1 MMHPYVQRQLRRHSA
16 TPMPDALQ
24 PILTS
29 VSALL
34 HDVDRERELGA
45 AAMTELSRELESR
58 YEHMQQSEQRY
69 RLLFDQSPMAMFA
82 VTRDDRRIIAW
93 NHAAE
98 TTFGHAEKDVLNT
111 PIESLELFGSGR
123 CLLAP
128 MLAPMLTPILAP
140 GVSLPESGVPMEAT
154 MHTRDGRALD
164 AEVVFHTVVL
174 KEHEAVIVHVRDV
187 TVERASVRAR
197 AESEARFR
205 AFFDYAGIAI
215 HVLSF
220 DGIILEANPASQEL
234 LGYSPSEV
242 VGRPAVSLSPEEDI
256 ETGQELGRELRTGLR
271 DSVTIE
277 RRFFHKEGH
286 IVWGQLTV
294 SRVTHGGEA
303 RMIGMI
309 QDITERKRME
319 GQLLKQAFQDDL
331 TGLANRVLF
340 RDRLRHALDR
350 RSRGDTSVAVILLDL
365 DGFKRVNDSLGHAA
379 GDELLQ
385 IVGRRIAS
393 TVRAGE
399 TVARLGGDEFSVVI
413 ESIEQGDDPE
423 VLAERLLM
431 LLRMPMRI
439 GGREVVVGVSIGIAI
454 ADPADDEETV
464 LRNADTAMYAAKSSG
479 KACVRRFDP
488 TMHRDAMEWL
498 ELESDLRLG
507 VDRHEFFLE
516 FQPLVRIES
525 GRVKGFEALIR
536 WQHPKRGYVVPGLFV
551 PIAEE
556 TGMIVPIGR
565 WVLMEACMQAAGWTH
580 AGGEPPSVS
589 VNVAAKQLD
598 GGTLIEDTR
607 AALQLSGLDPRR
619 LILEITESDVMRTP
633 ELALEKLNALK
644 ALGIKLA
651 IDDFGTGYSS
661 LSHLQYFPVDE
672 LKIDRS
678 FVSRIEDGDREAA
691 FVRTIVSLAKSLK
704 VEVVAEGIEEPGQH
718 RFLRSIGCDFGQGY
732 LYSRPLPASGVAAF
746 VEQSTQV
753 IPMLATSTNPLA

>member
-1 MMHPYVQRQLRRHSA
+1 
-16 TPMPDALQ
+16 
-24 PILTS
+24 
-29 VSALL
+29 
-34 HDVDRERELGA
+34 
-45 AAMTELSRELESR
+45 
-58 YEHMQQSEQRY
+58 
-69 RLLFDQSPMAMFA
+69 
-82 VTRDDRRIIAW
+82 
-93 NHAAE
+93 
-98 TTFGHAEKDVLNT
+98 
-111 PIESLELFGSGR
+111 
-123 CLLAP
+123 
-128 MLAPMLTPILAP
+128 MLTPILAP

-154 MHTRDGRALD
+154 MHTRDGRELD
-164 AEVVFHTVVL
+164 VEVMFHTVVL
-174 KEHEAVIVHVRDV
+174 KDHEAVIVHVRDV
-187 TVERASVRAR
+187 TVERASIRAR

-205 AFFDYAGIAI
+205 AFFEYAGIAI

-220 DGIILEANPASQEL
+220 DGTILEANPASQDL

-242 VGRPAVSLSPEEDI
+242 VGRSAVSLSPEEDI
-256 ETGQELGRELRTGLR
+256 ETGRELGRELRTGMR

-303 RMIGMI
+303 CMIGMI

-331 TGLANRVLF
+331 TGLANRALF

-350 RSRGDTSVAVILLDL
+350 RSRIDSCVAVILLDL
-365 DGFKRVNDSLGHAA
+365 DGFKRVNDSLGHAV

-399 TVARLGGDEFSVVI
+399 TVARLGGDEFSVVV
-413 ESIEQGDDPE
+413 ESVERDDDPE
-423 VLAERLLM
+423 VLAERLLA
-431 LLRMPMRI
+431 LLRMPMRV

-454 ADPADDEETV
+454 ANLTDDEETV

-488 TMHRDAMEWL
+488 VMHRDAMEWL
-498 ELESDLRLG
+498 ELESDLRLA
-507 VDRHEFFLE
+507 VDRHEFTLV
-516 FQPLVRIES
+516 FQPLMRIES

-556 TGMIVPIGR
+556 TGLILPIGR
-565 WVLMEACMQAAGWTH
+565 WVLMEACLQAAQWTH
-580 AGGEPPSVS
+580 FSEDPPSVS

-598 GGTLIEDTR
+598 GDTLIEDTR
-607 AALQLSGLDPRR
+607 AALEISGLDPRR

-672 LKIDRS
+672 QDRP
-678 FVSRIEDGDREAA
+678 D
-691 FVRTIVSLAKSLK
+691 VRVT
-704 VEVVAEGIEEPGQH
+704 H
-718 RFLRSIGCDFGQGY
+718 
-732 LYSRPLPASGVAAF
+732 
-746 VEQSTQV
+746 
-753 IPMLATSTNPLA
+753 

>member
-1 MMHPYVQRQLRRHSA
+1 MS
-16 TPMPDALQ
+16 DALT

-45 AAMTELSRELESR
+45 ATMKELSRELESR
-58 YEHMQQSEQRY
+58 YARMQQSEQRY
-69 RLLFDQSPMAMFA
+69 RLLFDESPMAMFA
-82 VTRDDRRIIAW
+82 LTRDDHRIIAW
-93 NHAAE
+93 NRAAE
-98 TTFGHAEKDVLNT
+98 TTFGHLEKDVLNA
-111 PIESLELFGSGR
+111 PIASLQLFGSGH
-123 CLLAP
+123 CQLTL
-128 MLAPMLTPILAP
+128 MLASNVA
-140 GVSLPESGVPMEAT
+140 LPESGVPTDAT
-154 MHTRDGRALD
+154 MHARDGRELD
-164 AEVVFHTVVL
+164 AEVMFHTVVL
-174 KEHEAVIVHVRDV
+174 KEHEAVIVNVRDV
-187 TVERASVRAR
+187 TVERASIRAR

-205 AFFDYAGIAI
+205 AFFEYAGIAI

-234 LGYSPSEV
+234 LGFSPSDV
-242 VGRPAVSLSPEEDI
+242 VGRAAVSLSPEEDI
-256 ETGQELGRELRTGLR
+256 EAAREFGRELRTGER
-271 DSVTIE
+271 DSITIE

-303 RMIGMI
+303 CMIGMI

-340 RDRLRHALDR
+340 RDRLGHALDR
-350 RSRGDTSVAVILLDL
+350 RRRGDSRVAVILLDL
-365 DGFKRVNDSLGHAA
+365 DGFKRVNDSLGHAV

-385 IVGRRIAS
+385 LVGRRIAS

-399 TVARLGGDEFSVVI
+399 TVARLGGDEFAVVI
-413 ESIEQGDDPE
+413 ESVEQGDDPD
-423 VLAERLLM
+423 VLAERLLV
-431 LLRMPMRI
+431 LLRTPMRI
-439 GGREVVVGVSIGIAI
+439 GGREVVVGVSIGIAV
-454 ADPADDEETV
+454 ASPTDDEETV

-498 ELESDLRLG
+498 ELESDLRRG
-507 VDRHEFFLE
+507 MDRHEFFLE
-516 FQPLVRIES
+516 FQPLMRIKS

-536 WQHPKRGYVVPGLFV
+536 WNHPKRGYVVPGLFV

-565 WVLMEACMQAAGWTH
+565 WVLMEACRQAARWAPS
-580 AGGEPPSVS
+580 AGEELSVS

-598 GGTLIEDTR
+598 GETLIEDTR
-607 AALQLSGLDPRR
+607 AALQVSGLDPRR

-633 ELALEKLNALK
+633 ELALAKLHALK

-678 FVSRIEDGDREAA
+678 FVSRIEDGVREAA
-691 FVRTIVSLAKSLK
+691 FVRTIVSLAKSLN
-704 VEVVAEGIEEPGQH
+704 VEVVAEGIEATGQQQ
-718 RFLRSIGCDFGQGY
+718 FLRSIGCDFGQGY
-732 LYSRPLPASGVAAF
+732 LYSRPLPASDVDAF
-746 VEQSTQV
+746 VKQSTPV
-753 IPMLATSTNPLA
+753 RSRIAASTNTLV

>member
-1 MMHPYVQRQLRRHSA
+1 MMHPYVLRQLRRHGTIDIPS
-16 TPMPDALQ
+16 ALQ
-24 PILTS
+24 PILKS

-45 AAMTELSRELESR
+45 AAMSELSRELESR
-58 YEHMQQSEQRY
+58 YERMQQSEQRY
-69 RLLFDQSPMAMFA
+69 RLLFDESPMAMFA
-82 VTRDDRRIIAW
+82 VTRGDRRIIAW

-98 TTFGHAEKDVLNT
+98 TTFGYVEKAVLDQ
-111 PIESLELFGSGR
+111 PIDSLKLFGDNG
-123 CLLAP
+123 CL
-128 MLAPMLTPILAP
+128 LTPILAP
-140 GVSLPESGVPMEAT
+140 NVPLPESGAPMEAT
-154 MHTRDGRALD
+154 MHARDGRMLE
-164 AEVVFHTVVL
+164 AEIMFHTVVL
-174 KEHEAVIVHVRDV
+174 QEHEAVILHVRDV
-187 TVERASVRAR
+187 TVERASIRAR

-205 AFFDYAGIAI
+205 AFFEYAGIAI

-220 DGIILEANPASQEL
+220 EGIILESNPASQDL
-234 LGYSPSEV
+234 LGYSPADV
-242 VGRPAVSLSPEEDI
+242 VGRAAVSLSPDEDI
-256 ETGQELGRELRTGLR
+256 EAGRELGLELRSGKR
-271 DSVTIE
+271 DSVTVE

-340 RDRLRHALDR
+340 RDRLRHALER
-350 RSRGDTSVAVILLDL
+350 RSRGGSRVAVILLDL
-365 DGFKRVNDSLGHAA
+365 DGFKRVNDSLGHAV

-393 TVRAGE
+393 AVRTGE

-413 ESIEQGDDPE
+413 EAIEQGDDPE
-423 VLAERLLM
+423 LLAERLLM

-439 GGREVVVGVSIGIAI
+439 SGREVVVGVSIGIAI
-454 ADPADDEETV
+454 ADPSDDEETV

-488 TMHRDAMEWL
+488 SMHRDAMEWL
-498 ELESDLRLG
+498 ELESDLRMG
-507 VDRHEFFLE
+507 VDRNEFFLE
-516 FQPLVRIES
+516 FQPLMRLES

-536 WQHPKRGYVVPGLFV
+536 WQHPKRGYVVPGLFL

-556 TGMIVPIGR
+556 TGMIVSVGR
-565 WVLMEACMQAAGWTH
+565 WVLKEACIQAARWTRYS
-580 AGGEPPSVS
+580 AEPPSVS

-598 GGTLIEDTR
+598 SETVIEDVR
-607 AALQLSGLDPRR
+607 SALQVSGLDPRR
-619 LILEITESDVMRTP
+619 LILEITESDVMRSP

-644 ALGIKLA
+644 LLGVKLA

-678 FVSRIEDGDREAA
+678 FVSRIEEGEREAA
-691 FVRTIVSLAKSLK
+691 FVRTIISLAKSMN
-704 VEVVAEGIEEPGQH
+704 VEVVAEGIEHPGQQQ
-718 RFLRSIGCDFGQGY
+718 FLQSVGCDFGQGY
-732 LYSRPLPASGVAAF
+732 LYSRPLAANAIEDF
-746 VEQSTQV
+746 VTQSKQV
-753 IPMLATSTNPLA
+753 LPLRALTAKKFA

>member
-1 MMHPYVQRQLRRHSA
+1 MLHPYVVRQLRRHGLVEV
-16 TPMPDALQ
+16 PDALQ
-24 PILTS
+24 PILKS

-45 AAMTELSRELESR
+45 AAMSELSRELESR
-58 YEHMQQSEQRY
+58 YERMQQSEQRY
-69 RLLFDQSPMAMFA
+69 RLLFDESPMAMFA

-93 NHAAE
+93 NRAAE
-98 TTFGHAEKDVLNT
+98 TTFGHLETDVLHQ
-111 PIESLELFGSGR
+111 PVESLQLTGSEK

-128 MLAPMLTPILAP
+128 MLAPNVP
-140 GVSLPESGVPMEAT
+140 LPESGAPMEA
-154 MHTRDGRALD
+154 MMQTRDGRVLE
-164 AEVVFHTVVL
+164 AEIMFHTVVL
-174 KEHEAVIVHVRDV
+174 QEQEAVIVHVRDV
-187 TVERASVRAR
+187 TIERASIRAR

-205 AFFDYAGIAI
+205 AFFEYAGIAI

-220 DGIILEANPASQEL
+220 DGVILEANPASQDL
-234 LGYSPSEV
+234 LGYSPTDI
-242 VGRPAVSLSPEEDI
+242 VGRAAVSLSPDEDI
-256 ETGQELGRELRTGLR
+256 DASRELGRDLRTGKR
-271 DSVTIE
+271 DSATIE

-340 RDRLRHALDR
+340 RDRLRHALER
-350 RSRGDTSVAVILLDL
+350 RSRGGGRVAVILLDL

-393 TVRAGE
+393 AVRTGE

-423 VLAERLLM
+423 LLAERLLM

-439 GGREVVVGVSIGIAI
+439 SGREVVIGVSIGIAI
-454 ADPADDEETV
+454 AGPTDDEETV

-488 TMHRDAMEWL
+488 TMHDDAMEWL
-498 ELESDLRLG
+498 ELESDLRMG
-507 VDRHEFFLE
+507 VDRQEFFLE
-516 FQPLVRIES
+516 FQPLIRIES

-536 WQHPKRGYVVPGLFV
+536 WRHPKRGYVVPSLFL

-556 TGMIVPIGR
+556 TGMIVSLGR
-565 WVLMEACMQAAGWTH
+565 WVLMEACLQAARWTPYST
-580 AGGEPPSVS
+580 EPPSVS

-598 GGTLIEDTR
+598 SETLIDDVR
-607 AALQLSGLDPRR
+607 SALEVSGLDPRR
-619 LILEITESDVMRTP
+619 LILEITESDVMRSP
-633 ELALEKLNALK
+633 ELALDKLIALK
-644 ALGIKLA
+644 SLGVKLA

-678 FVSRIEDGDREAA
+678 FVSRIDEGEREAA
-691 FVRTIVSLAKSLK
+691 FVKTIIALAKSMHI
-704 VEVVAEGIEEPGQH
+704 EVVAEGIEHPVQQQ
-718 RFLRSIGCDFGQGY
+718 FLHSAGCDFGQGY
-732 LYSRPLPASGVAAF
+732 LYSRPLAADAIESF
-746 VEQSTQV
+746 VQQSKQV
-753 IPMLATSTNPLA
+753 RPLHSLTPEKFA

>member
-1 MMHPYVQRQLRRHSA
+1 MHPYVLRQLRRHGISEA
-16 TPMPDALQ
+16 SDALH
-24 PILTS
+24 PILRS

-58 YEHMQQSEQRY
+58 YERMQQSEQRY
-69 RLLFDQSPMAMFA
+69 RLLFDESPIAMFA
-82 VTRDDRRIIAW
+82 VTREDRRLIAW

-98 TTFGHAEKDVLNT
+98 TTFGYEEKAVLGQ
-111 PIESLELFGSGR
+111 PIESLRLCGGDE
-123 CLLAP
+123 CLLTP
-128 MLAPMLTPILAP
+128 MLAPNVP
-140 GVSLPESGVPMEAT
+140 LPESGAPMET
-154 MHTRDGRALD
+154 MMRARDGRVLD
-164 AEVVFHTVVL
+164 GEIVFHAVVL
-174 KEHEAVIVHVRDV
+174 REREAVIVHVRDV
-187 TVERASVRAR
+187 TLERASVRAR

-205 AFFDYAGIAI
+205 AFFEYAGIAI

-242 VGRPAVSLSPEEDI
+242 VGRSAVSLSPEEDI
-256 ETGQELGRELRTGLR
+256 EAARELGHDLRTGKR

-286 IVWGQLTV
+286 VVWGQLTV
-294 SRVTHGGEA
+294 SRVTHGGDS

-340 RDRLRHALDR
+340 RDRLRHALER
-350 RSRGDTSVAVILLDL
+350 RNRSNTRVAVILLDL
-365 DGFKRVNDSLGHAA
+365 DGFKRVNDSLGHAV

-393 TVRAGE
+393 TVRSGE

-454 ADPADDEETV
+454 ADLLDDEETV

-498 ELESDLRLG
+498 ELESDLRMG

-516 FQPLVRIES
+516 FQPLMRIES

-536 WQHPKRGYVVPGLFV
+536 WQHPKRGCITPGLFV

-556 TGMIVPIGR
+556 TGMIVPLGR
-565 WVLMEACMQAAGWTH
+565 WVLMEACMQAARWTH
-580 AGGEPPSVS
+580 YAAEPPSVS

-598 GGTLIEDTR
+598 GDSLMDDTR
-607 AALQLSGLDPRR
+607 AALQVSGLDPSR

-661 LSHLQYFPVDE
+661 LSNLQFFPVDE

-691 FVRTIVSLAKSLK
+691 FVRTIVSLAKSMGI
-704 VEVVAEGIEEPGQH
+704 EVVAEGIEEVGQQQ
-718 RFLRSIGCDFGQGY
+718 FLHSIGCDFGQGY
-732 LYSRPLPASGVAAF
+732 LYSRSLPAGDVEAF
-746 VEQSTQV
+746 VTQAKQV
-753 IPMLATSTNPLA
+753 LPVLPSAGKKFA